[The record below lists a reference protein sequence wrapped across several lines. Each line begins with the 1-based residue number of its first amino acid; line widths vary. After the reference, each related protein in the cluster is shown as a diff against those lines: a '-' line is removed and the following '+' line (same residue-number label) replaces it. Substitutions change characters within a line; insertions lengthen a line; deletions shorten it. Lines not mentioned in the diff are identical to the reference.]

1 MNKQIRTWATTVTAI
16 ALSFAAIQTAI
27 AEPLAIESISAS
39 DVLSSEA
46 GQKATII
53 LQLSSNTSGSAVSY
67 FHKTDPFQVVV
78 DISDANVGPNFA
90 PRDLV
95 DNIAL
100 FTDIQV
106 TVNNYED
113 GIITQVIFSLSDQAE
128 YQVQVSGN
136 TIAIN
141 FQTSSDSADAMAD
154 LLGGGSEGSTSKAN
168 TPKIEVSKEA
178 STEKSPIQDPL
189 ADALSEGNTSNGPND
204 PMADAISSANDA
216 NTPTSSTDPLADALA
231 NTANTTNS
239 STTDPLAN
247 ALSESSD
254 NNYIP
259 PMRLS
264 GPNALPEGIAITSLD
279 FDQQKDSS
287 QVVIGLQNVTEYTDN
302 KPRPDTITID
312 VNDAFVPKSLS
323 RVLDTS
329 KFYSPVKMIRA
340 YRTSK
345 GGRVVITLKE
355 ESEYTIE
362 RTDNGFLI
370 VRFPIPDYMKQEQI
384 AAAQSASSVSPGQP
398 DEGAENAYSGELL
411 IGESGNTID
420 PQAVFGKGAGANDPA
435 AAVGLAGG
443 FSIDSTNATSSQYS
457 GQKINLDFVNADI
470 HSIFRLISHVSKL
483 NIVTG
488 DDVSGKISVRM
499 MDVPWD
505 QALAA
510 ILQAK
515 GLGSQRFGNIIRVAP
530 LETIKSEQQSALEAK
545 NAKEQLADLQM
556 LIIPLNYAT
565 VQELEPKIGALLSSR
580 GTLQTDERLNQLII
594 KDTAQRIAQIRE
606 LVNRMDKQTQQV
618 LIEAR
623 IVEATAEY
631 EHQLGIQWG
640 ANLEASTA
648 TGYSTGMF
656 FPNSIRANGF
666 LGDGVLGDNLMVD
679 LGAPGAV
686 SGFDLSLG
694 SIPGLV
700 NLDARLSAMEADG
713 IGKVVSEP
721 RVTTL
726 DNKTAKISQGKKVP
740 YQSMQQG
747 QIQTQFYDALLSLNV
762 TPHIT
767 SNKKVYM
774 QLQITNNRA
783 DFANQVQGTPSIII
797 KEAQTEVLVA
807 DGDTTV
813 IGGVFSSERADSKT
827 MVPYLHKIPIVGLAF
842 QNKQELL
849 TRDELIVF
857 ITPHIV
863 TRSVPTK

>member
-27 AEPLAIESISAS
+27 AEPLAIESISAT
-39 DVLSSEA
+39 DVLASEA
-46 GQKATII
+46 GQKATIR

-67 FHKTDPFQVVV
+67 FHKTEPFQVVV

-90 PRDLV
+90 PRELV

-113 GIITQVIFSLSDQAE
+113 GIITQVIFSLSEQAE

-136 TIAIN
+136 IIAIN
-141 FQTSSDSADAMAD
+141 FQTSSDSSDAMAD
-154 LLGGGSEGSTSKAN
+154 LLGGSSEGSTSQSS
-168 TPKIEVSKEA
+168 TPKIEIELSDETTA
-178 STEKSPIQDPL
+178 NSAIQDPL
-189 ADALSEGNTSNGPND
+189 ADALSEGSGGSTSNDSND
-204 PMADAISSANDA
+204 PIANAISSTNETSTAS
-216 NTPTSSTDPLADALA
+216 SSTDPLADALA
-231 NTANTTNS
+231 NTSN
-239 STTDPLAN
+239 TDPLAN

-312 VNDAFVPKSLS
+312 VDDAFVPKSLS

-384 AAAQSASSVSPGQP
+384 ASAQSASSVSPGQP

-420 PQAVFGKGAGANDPA
+420 PQSVFGKGAGANDPA

-443 FSIDSTNATSSQYS
+443 FSIDSTNATSSQYA